1 MVNQAPRPETIDKL
15 ARGVYPA
22 FAMLA
27 GMQLDLFT
35 PLKDGPKTAGEIAE
49 AIGVGSAKLRPLLYA
64 LVVAGLLTVEESLF
78 SNTLE
83 TAHFLVRGRSAYMG
97 GRHESMVETW
107 NAVLKTAESVRT
119 GSAQAKIDFSALS
132 PEEVKTNRGRRH
144 LDTMAAGR
152 DLVTRYDFSS
162 YRTLLDVGGGSGGLA
177 IAITEAHPGIRA
189 TVADLPN
196 VVPVT
201 QYFVEEAGTAERV
214 RAVAADILE
223 GLATGPYDVAVLRNF
238 IQVLSVCQAR
248 VALRNIN
255 QAIKAGGSIYI
266 LGSII
271 ADSRIFPPETV
282 ASNLY
287 FLNIYDGGQAY
298 TEGEYRGWLTEAGF
312 EDIERVVL
320 PGATSIMRAR
330 KPA

>member
-1 MVNQAPRPETIDKL
+1 MIGQAPHPETIDKL
-15 ARGVYPA
+15 ARAVYPA

-35 PLKDGPKTAGEIAE
+35 PLKDGPMSAGQLATNL
-49 AIGVGSAKLRPLLYA
+49 GVDQGKLGPLLYA
-64 LVVAGLLTVEESLF
+64 LVVAGLLTVEEDLF

-83 TAHFLVRGRSAYMG
+83 TAHFLVRGSSAYMG
-97 GRHESMVETW
+97 GRHESMGETW
-107 NAVLKTAESVRT
+107 NAVLKTAASVRT
-119 GSAQAKIDFSALS
+119 GSAQAKVDFSALS

-144 LDTMAAGR
+144 LDTIAAGR
-152 DLVTRYDFSS
+152 DLATRYDFSS

-177 IAITEAHPGIRA
+177 IAITEAHPDIRA

-201 QYFVEEAGTAERV
+201 QYFVEEAGATERV
-214 RAVAADILE
+214 RAVGADILE

-238 IQVLSVCQAR
+238 IQVLSVSQAR
-248 VALRNIN
+248 LAFRNIN
-255 QAIKAGGSIYI
+255 QAIKTDGSIYV

-271 ADSRIFPPETV
+271 DDSRVSPPETV

-312 EDIERVVL
+312 VDIKRVVL
-320 PGATSIMRAR
+320 PGATSIITAR
-330 KPA
+330 KLG